1 MSTQQPAAPVERVTY
16 GNLRPPRRPGV
27 LGMGMAASILVGVA
41 AVIVVIMLMTF
52 GVIAAAVVLLVSV
65 LVLTPMIVRGPD
77 GHSGYQRLLGR
88 VVFRHAAKAG
98 HTTYLAGAT
107 GQTPD
112 GRTRLPGLLAQ
123 SELLEAVDAY
133 GDAYGVLHTPG
144 VDHYAAV
151 LASEAAGNDLVDQSV
166 TDSAVAHW
174 GGWMAHLGQQPDIL
188 AATVTIETAPD
199 PGTRLVRMVKRHT
212 QDSAPE
218 FSLATL
224 DEITTQYPAA
234 SSTTSTRIA
243 LTFSSRPRP
252 GEDKRSQQDVLADLG
267 RRLPGLRQGLR
278 TTGAGTTVRMM
289 TAADLTDAVRVAYDP
304 SVAQL
309 VEEQRG
315 QGGTGLAWS
324 EAGPAFA
331 HDLPEHYAHDGA
343 FSIVWQMREAPP
355 GVFYDNS
362 LKSLLAPH
370 SDIARKRVTLIY
382 RPQSAET
389 ARRMVERDV
398 RDARTQASAR
408 TRPQAHD
415 ATMLRSAEKAAQEE
429 AQGAGLVR
437 FGIIVTA
444 TVTDEAQ
451 LPRAASTISMLTA
464 PTKLRLRLARY
475 NQAASFAAG
484 LPLGLVLPTHLALP
498 EWARDTL

>member
-1 MSTQQPAAPVERVTY
+1 MTTQQPVERVTY
-16 GNLRPPRRPGV
+16 GNLRAPRHPGV
-27 LGMGMAASILVGVA
+27 LGMGMAASVLVGVA
-41 AVIVVIMLMTF
+41 AVIVVIMLMGF
-52 GVIAAAVVLLVSV
+52 GLIAAAITLVASV
-65 LVLTPMIVRGPD
+65 LVLTPMIAHGPD

-88 VVFRHAAKAG
+88 TVFGWSAKAG
-98 HTTYLAGAT
+98 RNLVVAGAT
-107 GQTPD
+107 GQIPD

-123 SELLEAVDAY
+123 SELVGAVDAY
-133 GDAYGVLHTPG
+133 GDPYGVVHTPG
-144 VDHYAAV
+144 VDHYSAV
-151 LASEAAGNDLVDQSV
+151 MQSEATGNDLVDQSV

-174 GGWMAHLGQQPDIL
+174 GGWLAHLGQQPDIL
-188 AATVTIETAPD
+188 AAAVTIETAPD

-212 QDSAPE
+212 QDTAPE
-218 FSLATL
+218 FSTATL
-224 DEITTQYPAA
+224 EEITTKYPAA
-234 SSTTSTRIA
+234 SSTTTTRIA

-252 GEDKRSQQDVLADLG
+252 GEDKRSQEDMLADLG
-267 RRLPGLRQGLR
+267 RRLPGLRHGLR
-278 TTGAGTTVRMM
+278 STGAGTTVRMM
-289 TAADLTDAVRVAYDP
+289 SGADLTDAVRVCYDP

-343 FSIVWQMREAPP
+343 FSMVWQMRDAPP
-355 GVFYDNS
+355 GVFYDHS

-370 SDIARKRVTLIY
+370 PDIARKRVTVIY

-415 ATMLRSAEKAAQEE
+415 TTMLAAAEKAAQEE

-444 TVTDEAQ
+444 TVTDEAM
-451 LPRAASTISMLTA
+451 LARAASTISMLTA

-484 LPLGLVLPTHLALP
+484 LPLGLVLPAHLALP

>member
-1 MSTQQPAAPVERVTY
+1 M
-16 GNLRPPRRPGV
+16 
-27 LGMGMAASILVGVA
+27 
-41 AVIVVIMLMTF
+41 
-52 GVIAAAVVLLVSV
+52 
-65 LVLTPMIVRGPD
+65 
-77 GHSGYQRLLGR
+77 
-88 VVFRHAAKAG
+88 
-98 HTTYLAGAT
+98 
-107 GQTPD
+107 
-112 GRTRLPGLLAQ
+112 
-123 SELLEAVDAY
+123 
-133 GDAYGVLHTPG
+133 
-144 VDHYAAV
+144 
-151 LASEAAGNDLVDQSV
+151 
-166 TDSAVAHW
+166 
-174 GGWMAHLGQQPDIL
+174 
-188 AATVTIETAPD
+188 TIETAPD

-212 QDSAPE
+212 QDTAPE
-218 FSLATL
+218 FSTATL
-224 DEITTQYPAA
+224 DEITTRYPAA
-234 SSTTSTRIA
+234 SSTTTTRIA
-243 LTFSSRPRP
+243 MTFSSRPRP
-252 GEDKRSQQDVLADLG
+252 GEDKRSEEDMLADLG

-278 TTGAGTTVRMM
+278 STGAGTTVRMM
-289 TAADLTDAVRVAYDP
+289 SGADLTDAVRVCYDP

-343 FSIVWQMREAPP
+343 FSMVWQMRDAPP
-355 GVFYDNS
+355 GVFYDHS

-370 SDIARKRVTLIY
+370 PDIARKRVTVIY

-408 TRPQAHD
+408 SRPQAHD
-415 ATMLRSAEKAAQEE
+415 TTMLAAAEKAAQEE

-444 TVTDEAQ
+444 TVTDEAM
-451 LPRAASTISMLTA
+451 LARAASTISMLTA

-484 LPLGLVLPTHLALP
+484 LPLGLVLPAHLALP

>member
-1 MSTQQPAAPVERVTY
+1 MTTQQPVERVTY

-41 AVIVVIMLMTF
+41 AVIVVIMLMGF
-52 GVIAAAVVLLVSV
+52 GLIAAAIALVVSV
-65 LVLTPMIVRGPD
+65 LVLTPMIVQGPD
-77 GHSGYQRLLGR
+77 GHSGYQRLLGKT
-88 VVFRHAAKAG
+88 VFGWSAKAG
-98 HTTYLAGAT
+98 RNLVVAGTT

-123 SELLEAVDAY
+123 SELVGAVDAY
-133 GDAYGVLHTPG
+133 GDPYGVVHTPG
-144 VDHYAAV
+144 VDHYCAV
-151 LASEAAGNDLVDQSV
+151 MASEATGNDLVDQSV
-166 TDSAVAHW
+166 TDSSVAHW
-174 GGWMAHLGQQPDIL
+174 GGWLAHLGQQPDIL
-188 AATVTIETAPD
+188 AAAVTIETAPD

-212 QDSAPE
+212 QDTAPE
-218 FSLATL
+218 FSTATL
-224 DEITTQYPAA
+224 DEITTKYPAA
-234 SSTTSTRIA
+234 SSTTTRIA
-243 LTFSSRPRP
+243 MTFSSRPRH
-252 GEDKRSQQDVLADLG
+252 GEDKRSEEDMLADLG

-278 TTGAGTTVRMM
+278 STGAGTTVRMM
-289 TAADLTDAVRVAYDP
+289 SGADLTDAVRVCYDP

-309 VEEQRG
+309 VEEQRA

-324 EAGPAFA
+324 EAGLAFA

-343 FSIVWQMREAPP
+343 FSIVWQMRDAPP
-355 GVFYDNS
+355 GVFYDHS

-370 SDIARKRVTLIY
+370 PDIARKRVTLIY

-415 ATMLRSAEKAAQEE
+415 TTMLRAAEKAAQEE

-444 TVTDEAQ
+444 TVTDEAM
-451 LPRAASTISMLTA
+451 LARAASTISMLTA

-484 LPLGLVLPTHLALP
+484 LPLGLVLPAHLALP

>member
-1 MSTQQPAAPVERVTY
+1 MTTQQPVAPVERITY

-27 LGMGMAASILVGVA
+27 LGMGMAASVLVGVA
-41 AVIVVIMLMTF
+41 SVIVVINLMAF
-52 GVIAAAVVLLVSV
+52 GLIAAAVAFLVAV
-65 LVLTPMIVRGPD
+65 VVLTPMIAHGPD

-88 VVFRHAAKAG
+88 VVFGSAAKAG
-98 HTTYLAGAT
+98 RNVYLAGAT

-123 SELLEAVDAY
+123 SEVVEAVDAY
-133 GDAYGVLHTPG
+133 GVIVTPG
-144 VDHYAAV
+144 VDHYSV
-151 LASEAAGNDLVDQSV
+151 TMQSEASGNDLVDQSV

-174 GGWMAHLGQQPDIL
+174 GGWIAQLGQEPDVL
-188 AATVTIETAPD
+188 AAAVTIETAPD

-212 QDSAPE
+212 QESAPE
-218 FSLATL
+218 FSSATL
-224 DEITTQYPAA
+224 DEITTRYPAA
-234 SSTTSTRIA
+234 SSTTTTRIA
-243 LTFSSRPRP
+243 LTFSSRPRQ
-252 GEDKRSQQDVLADLG
+252 GEDRRSQQDMLAYLG
-267 RRLPGLRQGLR
+267 RRLPGFRAGLR
-278 TTGAGTTVRMM
+278 STGAGTTVRMM
-289 TAADLTDAVRVAYDP
+289 SAADLTDAVRVCYDP

-309 VEEQRG
+309 VEEQRA

-343 FSIVWQMREAPP
+343 FSIVWQMRDAPP
-355 GVFYDNS
+355 GVFYDHS

-370 SDIARKRVTLIY
+370 PDIARKRVTLIY
-382 RPQSAET
+382 RPQSAES

-398 RDARTQASAR
+398 RDARTQATAR

-415 ATMLRSAEKAAQEE
+415 ATMLRAAEKAAQEE

-444 TVTDEAQ
+444 TVTDEAA

-475 NQAASFAAG
+475 TQAASFAAG
-484 LPLGLVLPTHLALP
+484 LPLGLVLPAHLALP

>member
-1 MSTQQPAAPVERVTY
+1 MTTQQPVAPVERITY

-27 LGMGMAASILVGVA
+27 LGMGMAASVLVGVA
-41 AVIVVIMLMTF
+41 AVIVVINLMAF
-52 GVIAAAVVLLVSV
+52 GLIAAGVAFLVAVV
-65 LVLTPMIVRGPD
+65 VLTPMIAHGPD
-77 GHSGYQRLLGR
+77 GHSGYQRLLGG
-88 VVFRHAAKAG
+88 VVFGSAAKAG
-98 HTTYLAGAT
+98 RNVYLAGAT

-123 SELLEAVDAY
+123 SEVVEAVDAY
-133 GDAYGVLHTPG
+133 GEGYGVIVTPG
-144 VDHYAAV
+144 VDHYSV
-151 LASEAAGNDLVDQSV
+151 TMQSEASGNDLVDQSV

-174 GGWMAHLGQQPDIL
+174 GGWIAQLGQEPDVL
-188 AATVTIETAPD
+188 AAAVTIETAPD

-212 QDSAPE
+212 QESAPE
-218 FSLATL
+218 FSAATL
-224 DEITTQYPAA
+224 DEITTRYPAA
-234 SSTTSTRIA
+234 SSTTTTRIA
-243 LTFSSRPRP
+243 LTFSSRPRQ
-252 GEDKRSQQDVLADLG
+252 GEDRRSQEDMLAYLG
-267 RRLPGLRQGLR
+267 RRLPGFRAGLR
-278 TTGAGTTVRMM
+278 STGAGTTVRMM
-289 TAADLTDAVRVAYDP
+289 SAADLTDAVRVCYDP

-309 VEEQRG
+309 VEEQRA

-343 FSIVWQMREAPP
+343 FSIVWQMRDAPP
-355 GVFYDNS
+355 GVFYDHS

-370 SDIARKRVTLIY
+370 PDIARKRVTLIY
-382 RPQSAET
+382 RPQSAES

-398 RDARTQASAR
+398 RDARTQATAR
-408 TRPQAHD
+408 SRPQAHD
-415 ATMLRSAEKAAQEE
+415 ATMLRAASKAAEEE

-444 TVTDEAQ
+444 TVTDEAA

-484 LPLGLVLPTHLALP
+484 LPLGLVLPAHLALP